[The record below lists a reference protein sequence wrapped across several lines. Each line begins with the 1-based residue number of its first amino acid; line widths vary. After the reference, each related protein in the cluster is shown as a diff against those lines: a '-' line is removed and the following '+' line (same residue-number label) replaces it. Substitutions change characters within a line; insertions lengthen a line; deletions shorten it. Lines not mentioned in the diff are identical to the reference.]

1 LKIAL
6 GSDHA
11 GYQLKNLIKESLNQ
25 NDMSFT
31 DFGTFKLEAGDYPEF
46 AFKVTN
52 AIIKEECDRGILICA
67 TGIGMCMSANKMKG
81 IRASM
86 AYDEETAELSRLH
99 NDSNILCL
107 GARQLNE
114 KMAIDIINIWLNTSF
129 EGGRHQKRLDLMK
142 KLTGL

>member
-1 LKIAL
+1 MNIAL

-11 GYQLKNLIKESLNQ
+11 GYQLKNIVKEALNQ
-25 NDMSFT
+25 NGLSFT

-46 AFKVTN
+46 AFKVAN

-67 TGIGMCMSANKMKG
+67 TGISMCMSANKMKG

-86 AYDEETAELSRLH
+86 AYDEETAKLSRLH

-107 GARQLNE
+107 GARQLTENE
-114 KMAIDIINIWLNTSF
+114 AIDIINIWLHTTF